1 MTDPQAPVSGEIWFK
16 TKRALRTAVQ
26 VIVTGAG
33 ILAAAVVVAPQ
44 ILDAIADVLPG
55 PVVAWAAGVIAAAA
69 ALSAAL
75 SRVMAIPAVDA
86 WLKHI
91 GLGSAPRS
99 APVADHKTEVATAHV
114 QIEAAVNLAN
124 DETVARATKR
134 AIEDSLGSS

>member
-1 MTDPQAPVSGEIWFK
+1 MTGPQKLASGEIWFK
-16 TKRALRTAVQ
+16 AQRAIRTVAQ

-33 ILAAAVVVAPQ
+33 ILAVAVVVAPQ
-44 ILDAIADVLPG
+44 ILDALADVLPG

-86 WLKHI
+86 WLKRL

-99 APVADHKTEVATAHV
+99 ATV
-114 QIEAAVNLAN
+114 AAVDTASRTREL
-124 DETVARATKR
+124 
-134 AIEDSLGSS
+134 

>member
-1 MTDPQAPVSGEIWFK
+1 MTDPQKLVSGEIWFK
-16 TKRALRTAVQ
+16 AQRAIRTVAQ

-33 ILAAAVVVAPQ
+33 ILAVAVVVAPQ
-44 ILDAIADVLPG
+44 ILDALADVLPG

-86 WLKHI
+86 WLKKL

-99 APVADHKTEVATAHV
+99 APVTPPADPLASTA
-114 QIEAAVNLAN
+114 AAIGAASR
-124 DETVARATKR
+124 ER
-134 AIEDSLGSS
+134 EDPTHR

>member
-1 MTDPQAPVSGEIWFK
+1 MSTTQTPASGEIWFK
-16 TKRALRTAVQ
+16 AQRAIRTIAQ

-33 ILAAAVVVAPQ
+33 ILAVAVVVAPQ
-44 ILDAIADVLPG
+44 ILDALADVLPG

-86 WLKHI
+86 WLKKI

-99 APVADHKTEVATAHV
+99 APVAPPADPLPSTA
-114 QIEAAVNLAN
+114 AAV
-124 DETVARATKR
+124 ETAARSR
-134 AIEDSLGSS
+134 EL